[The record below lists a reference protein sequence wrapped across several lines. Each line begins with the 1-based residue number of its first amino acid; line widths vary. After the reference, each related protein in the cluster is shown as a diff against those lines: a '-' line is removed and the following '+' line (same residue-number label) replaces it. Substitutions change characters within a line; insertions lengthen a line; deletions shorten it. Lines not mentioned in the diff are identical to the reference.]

1 MDSISRKIANAEV
14 RVSKLKKIVKSRWKA
29 YHSAARNN
37 HSQRKAQ
44 FLQTKAELI
53 REQQALDAMEVEEF
67 NQNGFIVSDTQSITI
82 ADDTDED
89 VKILAP
95 DTLEELI
102 EQEIYDLRATKD
114 ADPAFHLS

>member
-1 MDSISRKIANAEV
+1 MNSISRKIANAEV
-14 RVSKLKKIVKSRWKA
+14 RVSKLKKVAKSRRKA
-29 YHSAARNN
+29 LRSAARNN
-37 HSQRKAQ
+37 YSQRNAQ

-89 VKILAP
+89 VKILPP

-102 EQEIYDLRATKD
+102 EQEIYEL
-114 ADPAFHLS
+114 